1 MEDKGTSKK
10 LTRVG
15 DEEHGADAGTRSF
28 VASDESKAQAKNL
41 RIFAF
46 IAWLVAIGL
55 EIWAIMML
63 RKPPINMTWMIV
75 IIVITLIC
83 AVAGSM
89 LWKKSNRLDPASEK
103 DKTRF
108 FIQNQLGAI
117 MAVLAFL
124 PLVILIFTN
133 KDLNGKQKGILGT
146 VAVVALLISGITGV
160 DFNPP
165 SQEQY
170 AEQTQQVELL
180 KGGQNLVYW
189 TKSGKSYH
197 LYQDCGYINSDRTDE
212 IFQGTVAK
220 ARELKNITDICD
232 RCKKRAE
239 KDMAPVPDTT
249 GTGQ

>member
-10 LTRVG
+10 LTHVG
-15 DEEHGADAGTRSF
+15 GDDHSSNSGSKSF
-28 VASDESKAQAKNL
+28 TASDESKAQAKNL

-55 EIWAIMML
+55 EIWAIILL

-75 IIVITLIC
+75 IIAITLIC
-83 AVAGSM
+83 AVVGSM

-103 DKTRF
+103 DKTKF

-133 KDLNGKQKGILGT
+133 KDLNGKQKGILGS
-146 VAVVALLISGITGV
+146 VAVVALLISGIAGV

-170 AEQTQQVELL
+170 AEQTKQVELL

-197 LYQDCGYINSDRTDE
+197 LYQDCGYINSDRTNE

-232 RCKKRAE
+232 RCMNRAE
-239 KDMAPVPDTT
+239 KAQMPIPDTPAV
-249 GTGQ
+249 GK